1 MKQRAKEERRV
12 NVSDLIDSRAR
23 ELLSANK
30 GKRFYGEIAETENKL
45 WMNLNENALIDKSFS
60 NTLLQEVAKRIDA
73 RRYPSVKGW
82 TALKAISEYV
92 GAWEDQIIVGNGS
105 DEIIE
110 LTTKVFVGNGE
121 AIIVSPTF
129 EMYRFYVGIN
139 RGSVCEPLLS
149 EDFSLNASE
158 VLSAVNERT
167 KAIFICSPNNPTG
180 KQFSR
185 DEVLRVIEESDRL
198 VVLDETYADFAPYN
212 LTREATKYNNLLV
225 LRTFSKAF
233 GLAGLRIGYGL
244 GDSEMIE
251 WLRAAQSPFSVN
263 SVAQEMCKIVLEN
276 RRVYESFVNKV
287 KEERK
292 YLLAELQM
300 INGIKTFDSDANFI
314 LFRVIGGERRS
325 ENVAKRLQ
333 SAGIEV
339 RDRGG
344 LPMLSNCLRV
354 TVSDWT
360 SNQKFVKELDKAMR
374 ESQ

>member
-1 MKQRAKEERRV
+1 M
-12 NVSDLIDSRAR
+12 NVSDLIDSRAK
-23 ELLSANK
+23 ELLSANRR
-30 GKRFYGEIAETENKL
+30 KRFYGELAETESML
-45 WMNLNENALIDKSFS
+45 RMSLNENVLIDKSFS

-73 RRYPSVKGW
+73 RRYPSAKGG
-82 TALKAISEYV
+82 TALKAISEYI

-110 LTTKVFVGNGE
+110 LAAKVFVGGGE
-121 AIIVSPTF
+121 AIVVSPTF
-129 EMYRFYVGIN
+129 EMYKFYVSIN
-139 RGSVCEPLLS
+139 RGIVCESLLNEGFDLS
-149 EDFSLNASE
+149 ASE
-158 VLSAVNERT
+158 VLSVVNEKT

-185 DEVLRVIEESDRL
+185 DEVLRVVEESDRL
-198 VVLDETYADFAPYN
+198 VVLDEAYADFAPYS
-212 LTREATKYNNLLV
+212 LTRETTKYNNLLI

-233 GLAGLRIGYGL
+233 GLAGLRIGYGV
-244 GDSEMIE
+244 GDSEIIE

-325 ENVAKRLQ
+325 EDVAKRLMA
-333 SAGIEV
+333 AGIEV

-354 TVSDWT
+354 TVADWT
-360 SNQKFVKELDKAMR
+360 SDQKFVKELEKAMR
-374 ESQ
+374 EPQ